1 MVQLPQMPTLQDL
14 DNLLSHPLSN
24 PRDTKGLL
32 GEEEAEAGR
41 KGGKEGKVRRW
52 EEQIQQWGN

>member
-24 PRDTKGLL
+24 PRDAKSLL
-32 GEEEAEAGR
+32 EEEEAEAGR
-41 KGGKEGKVRRW
+41 KGEKEGKVKRW
-52 EEQIQQWGN
+52 EEQSQQWGN